1 MTHRTKALA
10 ALFLFPLVSLLAQD
24 TKPSTPKTDTPKATE
39 KAPDLTGFKT
49 VADAVKADTK
59 TFKAVAAAKPV
70 VAGFIGIEIA
80 EKGKPVI
87 EAIAPESP
95 AEKAGVKVGD
105 TLSKIAD
112 DEVTTPSL
120 AKDRLRA
127 VVADEK
133 VKLTVLRDNKPT
145 VIELTPRPTSK
156 PFNSA
161 NAATAPVA
169 RAIIGITSGDPL
181 KDGGVEVSEVST
193 GGAAEKAGIKAKDIV
208 LKVDDKAID
217 NNNGLRDLL
226 ANKKVGDVITVLYK
240 RDGKELTAKATL
252 QAEPAQAGRNPLGGG
267 WDDKIPRAWAKD
279 KYNLVVL
286 GIDYSDVKHSDKI
299 SDKDWESSLFSDNE
313 YKDKSATG
321 QKVFGSMADYYKEI
335 SYGKFKVTGKFGGW
349 VEASKKRMDY
359 SSGNGTSSREKT
371 ALLVEVM
378 DKYLEKNGKESL
390 KDYDGV
396 FFLFAGERVQTT
408 RGSLYWPHRAS
419 FRHNNKSWPYFIVQ
433 EGGPKMTDISVF
445 CHEFGHMLGLPD
457 LYARPEVPGMEGV
470 GVWCAMSQQLPNGRP
485 QHFSAWSKE
494 QLGWLKPTMIDPRV
508 KQKLILS
515 PIEDDNTQ
523 CFKIPLKADGSEFLL
538 LENRKK
544 KGFDTELPAEGLII
558 WRVLPGNQTQKVFLE
573 ESHGVEG
580 PTGPRVFSGAVP
592 FPSPANDSFTPYTIP
607 SSKAQTG
614 GGFEVFIT
622 NVKRLPDGRVT
633 FHIGYDYQ

>member
-10 ALFLFPLVSLLAQD
+10 ALLLFPLASLLAQD
-24 TKPSTPKTDTPKATE
+24 TKPAAPKADTPKSAEKE

-49 VADAVKADTK
+49 VAEAVKADPK

-70 VAGFIGIEIA
+70 VAGFIGIELA
-80 EKGKPVI
+80 EKGKPTI
-87 EAIAPESP
+87 DAIAPESP
-95 AEKAGVKVGD
+95 AEKAGLKVGD
-105 TLSKIAD
+105 ILSKIVD
-112 DEVTTPSL
+112 DEVTTHAL

-133 VKLTVLRDNKPT
+133 IKLTVLRDRKAT
-145 VIELTPRPTSK
+145 VVEVIPRPTSK
-156 PFNSA
+156 PFSTA
-161 NAATAPVA
+161 NNPIPA
-169 RAIIGITSGDPL
+169 RAIIGVTIGDPL
-181 KDGGVEVSEVST
+181 KDGGVEVTAVTE
-193 GGAAEKAGIKAKDIV
+193 GGAADKAGVKVKDV
-208 LKVDDKAID
+208 LETVDGKKLDTTI
-217 NNNGLRDLL
+217 GLRDALVE
-226 ANKKVGDVITVLYK
+226 KKVGDVVTLLLK
-240 RDGKELTAKATL
+240 RDGKEINAKATL
-252 QAEPAQAGRNPLGGG
+252 IAEPAVAGRNPIGGG

-299 SDKDWESSLFSDNE
+299 SDKDWESSLFSNAE

-321 QKVFGSMADYYKEI
+321 QKVFGSMTDYYKEI
-335 SYGKFKVTGKFGGW
+335 SYDKFKVTGKFAGW
-349 VEASKKRMDY
+349 VEAGKKRMEY

-371 ALLVEVM
+371 ALLTEVM

-390 KDYDGV
+390 KDFDGV

-419 FRHNNKSWPYFIVQ
+419 FRHNNKNWPYFIVQ

-494 QLGWLKPTMIDPRV
+494 QLAWIKPTMIDPRT

-523 CFKIPLKADGSEFLL
+523 CFKVPIKADGSEYLL

-544 KGFDTELPAEGLII
+544 KGFDSELPAEGLLI

-573 ESHGVEG
+573 EAHGVEG

-622 NVKRLPDGRVT
+622 NVKRLPDGRVS